1 MKTPKKKDVSEGK
14 RQLNTYARYSSLG
27 IQLAVI
33 VGGGAWLGSW
43 LDEKYPSNRKWFTL
57 GCVLVSLVFAIV
69 YVVRQLNSMNK

>member
-1 MKTPKKKDVSEGK
+1 MKTPKKKQEDEGK
-14 RQLNTYARYSSLG
+14 KQLNNYARYSSLG

-33 VGGGAWLGSW
+33 VGGGAWLGHW

-57 GCVLVSLVFAIV
+57 GCVLVSLVLAMV